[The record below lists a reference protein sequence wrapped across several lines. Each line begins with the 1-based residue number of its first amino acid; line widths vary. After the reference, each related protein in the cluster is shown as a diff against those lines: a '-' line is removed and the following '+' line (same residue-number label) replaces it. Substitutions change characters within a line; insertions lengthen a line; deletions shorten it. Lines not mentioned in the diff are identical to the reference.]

1 MTRLGGD
8 VRAFG
13 AAIRKE
19 WRQIR
24 RYPLLF
30 VGLLYWP
37 TLLPAWYVLMGRA
50 YSGGASEAQA
60 AFAARSGVSDVTG
73 FIFVGMSMWL
83 WLSFLLWGPGTALR
97 QEQVRGTLESVYL
110 TPASRL
116 VVLFGPPLA
125 HLSYTL
131 VSFAIGAAGMRLLF
145 GLELPWDGLARAA
158 VVVAVAVPSMHAL
171 ASLFSAAV
179 LRFGEVNAAVHFVR
193 GVLVLAAGVTFPVV
207 MLPEWA
213 QLGSRAFPPSYVV
226 ADVRAVLLAR
236 AGLRDVA
243 GDLAILGLITVP
255 LVAAAVAWYRWN
267 ERHARRSGMIA
278 QY

>member
-1 MTRLGGD
+1 MKRSLAD

-37 TLLPAWYVLMGRA
+37 ILLPGWYVLMGRV
-50 YSGGASEAQA
+50 YSGGNDEALA
-60 AFAARSGVSDVTG
+60 AFAARSGVTDVAG

-116 VVLFGPPLA
+116 VILFGPPLA

-131 VSFAIGAAGMRLLF
+131 VSFAIGAIGLRLLF
-145 GLELPWDGLARAA
+145 GMELPWDGLARAA
-158 VVVAVAVPSMHAL
+158 VVIAIAIPSMQAM

-193 GVLVLAAGVTFPVV
+193 GVLVIAAGVTFPVV

-213 QLGSRAFPPSYVV
+213 QVGALAFPPSYVV
-226 ADVRAVLLAR
+226 ADVRAVLLAGV
-236 AGLRDVA
+236 GLREIG

-255 LVAAAVAWYRWN
+255 LVGLAVAWYRWN
-267 ERHARRSGMIA
+267 ERHARRSGMIG